1 MAHGMSEWTRVWALT
16 AYDVI
21 LEPLV
26 RGFKRGWALGKARH
40 Q

>member
-1 MAHGMSEWTRVWALT
+1 MSAAREWAVFIALT
-16 AYDVI
+16 AYDVV
-21 LEPLV
+21 LEPAV

>member
-1 MAHGMSEWTRVWALT
+1 MSALREWTIVYALT

-21 LEPLV
+21 LEPVV